1 MFKWRNKDQCAE
13 CANKDKLIERLH
25 GVIDHLMEDQEAL
38 KKSHDAEIKLQRP
51 KMLLLKEKVSFA
63 EERIRKLQTALF
75 RANKK
80 VSDFEKRR
88 ERYEAKKKGDL
99 PVQFFDEI
107 AYSDLP
113 IRVKNVLRGNDMHI
127 YYDLKEVTRQ
137 EILRYPNFGPKSLK
151 PLLHHIEQKFPN
163 HQDKFQLMRNR

>member
-1 MFKWRNKDQCAE
+1 MFKWRNKDQCKE

-25 GVIDHLMEDQEAL
+25 GVIEHLMEDEKAL
-38 KKSHDAEIKLQRP
+38 KKSHDAKIKSLRP
-51 KMLLLKEKVSFA
+51 EMLLLEEKVSFA
-63 EERIRKLQTALF
+63 EERIKRLQNALF
-75 RANKK
+75 KANEQ
-80 VSDFEKRR
+80 VSNFEKSR

-99 PVQFFDEI
+99 PAQFFQEI

-113 IRVKNVLRGNDMHI
+113 IRVKNVLRGNDIHI

-137 EILRYPNFGPKSLK
+137 EILRYPNFGTKSLK

-163 HQDKFQLMRNR
+163 HQDKFQLMRNS